1 MLDAR
6 FVREN
11 PEAVRQAMAD
21 RRASW
26 DVDAFIE
33 LDDERRRLIA
43 STEAG
48 QARRNELSKAIGELM
63 KADRAEDAA
72 ALKDEVRAI
81 NEGLANEAGLL
92 EHVEAEVRDLLMT
105 APNLP
110 HGSVPCGADET
121 ANPEVRRWGT
131 PRAFDFEPKAHWDL
145 GPDLGIID
153 FERGVK
159 LAGSRFVLMGGLGA
173 RLERAVI
180 NFFLDTHTARGYKE
194 WWPPVLAN
202 VESLTGTGQL
212 PKFEDD
218 LFKTVGE
225 GLYLIPTAEV
235 VLTNIHRDEVLD
247 GSDLPLKYVAYTPC
261 FREEAGSAGRDT
273 RGMIRVHQFDKV
285 ELVKFAT
292 PETSMDELEGMVA
305 DASLVLE
312 LLELPHRVITLCTGD
327 MGFSAAK
334 TYDIEV
340 WLPSYGAYKEISS
353 CSDCWDFQAR
363 RASIKYRDPVTFK
376 GSRLVHTLN
385 GSGLAVGRTAAAII
399 ENYQNA
405 NGTVTVP
412 EVLRPY
418 MGVDVIAAQGRPNGA

>member
-6 FVREN
+6 FIRDNV
-11 PEAVRQAMAD
+11 EAVRQAMED

-26 DVDAFIE
+26 SVDTFIH
-33 LDDERRRLIA
+33 LDEERRRLIA
-43 STEAG
+43 ATEAR
-48 QARRNELSKAIGELM
+48 QARRNELSKAVGGLM
-63 KADRAEDAA
+63 KAGCSDEAA
-72 ALKDEVRAI
+72 ALKDEVRI
-81 NEGLANEAGLL
+81 VNDELAGDAALL
-92 EHVEAEVRDLLMT
+92 EQVETEAHDLLMN

-131 PRAFDFEPKAHWDL
+131 PRTFGFEAKAHWDL
-145 GPDLGIID
+145 GPELGIID

-159 LAGSRFVLMGGLGA
+159 LAKSRFVLMGGLGA
-173 RLERAVI
+173 RLERSVI
-180 NFFLDTHTARGYKE
+180 NFFLDTHTSRGYKE

-202 VESLTGTGQL
+202 AETMTGTAQL

-218 LFKTVGE
+218 MFKTTE
-225 GLYLIPTAEV
+225 GLYLISTAEIM
-235 VLTNIHRDEVLD
+235 LTNIHRDEVLEA
-247 GSDLPLKYVAYTPC
+247 SELPLNYTAYTPC

-292 PETSMDELEGMVA
+292 PETSMAELETMVT

-312 LLELPHRVITLCTGD
+312 LLGLPYRVITLCTGD

-340 WLPSYGAYKEISS
+340 WMPSYDGYKEISS
-353 CSDCWDFQAR
+353 CSNCWDFQAR
-363 RASIKYRDPVTFK
+363 RASIKYRDPASFK
-376 GSRLVHTLN
+376 GSRFVHTLN
-385 GSGLAVGRTAAAII
+385 GSGLAVGRTVAAII
-399 ENYQNA
+399 ENCQNA
-405 NGTVTVP
+405 DGSVTVP
-412 EVLRPY
+412 EALRPY
-418 MGVDVIAAQGRPNGA
+418 MGVDVISV

>member
-11 PEAVRQAMAD
+11 VALVRQAMSE
-21 RRASW
+21 RGSSW
-26 DVDAFIE
+26 GLDIFIE
-33 LDDERRRLIA
+33 MDEQRRRLIGR
-43 STEAG
+43 TEMLQG
-48 QARRNELSKAIGELM
+48 RRNELSKSVGELM
-63 KADRAEDAA
+63 KAGKADEAA
-72 ALKDEVRAI
+72 ALKEEARVV
-81 NEGLANEAGLL
+81 NEEIAGDAALL
-92 EHVEAEVRDLLMT
+92 EQLEADVRDLLMT

-110 HGSVPCGADET
+110 HESVPCGVDET
-121 ANPEVRRWGT
+121 DNPEVRRWGK
-131 PRAFDFEPKAHWDL
+131 PREFGFEPQAHWDL
-145 GPDLGIID
+145 GPALGIID

-159 LAGSRFVLMGGLGA
+159 LAKSRFVLMGGLGA

-180 NFFLDTHTARGYKE
+180 NFFLDTHTSRGYKE

-235 VLTNIHRDEVLD
+235 VLTNIHRDEVLEAA
-247 GSDLPLKYVAYTPC
+247 DLPLHYCAYTPC
-261 FREEAGSAGRDT
+261 FREEAGAAGRDT

-285 ELVKFAT
+285 ELVKFAA

-312 LLELPHRVITLCTGD
+312 LLGLPYRVITLCTGD

-340 WLPSYGAYKEISS
+340 WMPSYGAYKEISS
-353 CSDCWDFQAR
+353 CSNCWDFQAR
-363 RASIKYRDPVTFK
+363 RASIKYRDPASFK
-376 GSRLVHTLN
+376 GSRFVHTLN
-385 GSGLAVGRTAAAII
+385 GSGLAVGRTVAAII
-399 ENYQNA
+399 ENCQNA
-405 NGTVTVP
+405 DGSVTVP
-412 EVLRPY
+412 EALRPY
-418 MGVDVIAAQGRPNGA
+418 MGVDVIPAL

>member
-11 PEAVRQAMAD
+11 VDVVRQAMAD
-21 RRASW
+21 RNATWS
-26 DVDAFIE
+26 VDAFLEIDE
-33 LDDERRRLIA
+33 ERRRLIA
-43 STEAG
+43 ATEVR
-48 QARRNELSKAIGELM
+48 QARRNELSKAVGELM
-63 KADRAEDAA
+63 KAGRADEATA
-72 ALKDEVRAI
+72 MKDEVRVVNDELMGDTA
-81 NEGLANEAGLL
+81 LL
-92 EHVEAEVRDLLMT
+92 EQVEADVRDLLLT

-110 HGSVPCGADET
+110 HDSVPCGADET

-131 PRAFDFEPKAHWDL
+131 PRAFEFPAKAHWDL
-145 GPDLGIID
+145 GPELGIID

-159 LAGSRFVLMGGLGA
+159 LAKSRFVLMGGLGA

-180 NFFLDTHTARGYKE
+180 NFFLDTHTSRGYKE
-194 WWPPVLAN
+194 WWTPVLAN
-202 VESLTGTGQL
+202 AESMTGTAQL

-218 LFKTVGE
+218 MFKTTD
-225 GLYLIPTAEV
+225 GLYLISTAEIM
-235 VLTNIHRDEVLD
+235 LTNIHRDEVLEA
-247 GSDLPLKYVAYTPC
+247 SDLTLDYCAYTPC

-292 PETSMDELEGMVA
+292 PETSMAELEAMVT

-312 LLELPHRVITLCTGD
+312 LLGLPYRVITLCTGD

-340 WLPSYGAYKEISS
+340 WMPSYDGYKEISS
-353 CSDCWDFQAR
+353 CSNCWDFQAR
-363 RASIKYRDPVTFK
+363 RASIKYRDPGAFK

-385 GSGLAVGRTAAAII
+385 GSGLAVGRTVAAII
-399 ENYQNA
+399 ENFQNA
-405 NGTVTVP
+405 DGSVTVP

-418 MGVDVIAAQGRPNGA
+418 MGVEVIPAP